1 MRDVAYI
8 AVVALGLLLGG
19 CGAVERK
26 PEPRSDAPSPVKA
39 TSRPAEVTN
48 RPVREKPSTGKLL
61 GKACAGMAEQI
72 RGKLQPGATVAV
84 LPFIDSDGGVRR
96 LGVLLASQIEQE
108 LANKGA
114 KLVDRDNIG
123 KLLDEIDLRK
133 WASGQNTA
141 LARPEKFAKAD
152 VLVLGSMIYFSDEL
166 LVSAKALRVGRGTSR
181 IIAATKSISLPA
193 KPLGRLMWYVRR
205 PSGVEVTGE
214 LPPLAFRYEFISPGL
229 SGNDLLRDGQTV
241 TSGQKFRIHV
251 QPNSD
256 CYLYVLHV
264 DGGNQTQVLFPHGKI
279 GVSNRVRGS
288 ATCRVPE
295 GTTWY
300 WFDDN
305 KGTETFYLVA
315 SYTPLTGL
323 ETILATMRTSDQGR
337 SRARETVAKEIDTIV
352 SRGTSDK
359 TAGSVKPDGHA
370 IRTRGIGGTD
380 DIGWGSGQ
388 GAAPDK
394 DQGSGLVVSGY
405 ATVVQKITLKH
416 Q

>member
-1 MRDVAYI
+1 MKDFAYI
-8 AVVALGLLLGG
+8 MIALGLLLGG
-19 CGAVERK
+19 CGPAERK
-26 PEPRSDAPSPVKA
+26 PQQRSDAPGPVKA
-39 TSRPAEVTN
+39 TSRPATQG
-48 RPVREKPSTGKLL
+48 PSTGKLL
-61 GKACAGMAEQI
+61 GKACVAMAKQI
-72 RGKLQPGATVAV
+72 MSKLQPGATVAV

-96 LGVLLASQIEQE
+96 LGVLLAGQIEQE
-108 LANKGA
+108 LANSGA

-133 WASGQNTA
+133 WAAGQNA
-141 LARPEKFAKAD
+141 SVAKAEKFAKAD
-152 VLVLGSMIYFSDEL
+152 VLVLGSMIYFGNEL
-166 LVSAKALRVGRGTSR
+166 LISAKALRVGRGTSR
-181 IIAATKSISLPA
+181 IIAATKSVSLPA

-214 LPPLAFRYEFISPGL
+214 LPPLALRYGFMSLGL
-229 SGNDLLRDGQTV
+229 SGKVMLRDGETV
-241 TSGQKFRIHV
+241 ASGQKFRIHV

-264 DGGNQTQVLFPHGKI
+264 DPGNQTQVLFPHRKI
-279 GVSNRVRGS
+279 GVSNPVRGG

-300 WFDDN
+300 WFDEN

-323 ETILATMRTSDQGR
+323 ETILATMRASGEDR
-337 SRARETVAKEIDTIV
+337 SRAREAVVREIDTVV
-352 SRGTSDK
+352 SRGTSGK

-370 IRTRGIGGTD
+370 IRSRGIGGTD
-380 DIGWGSGQ
+380 DIGWGADHGTAPGKSQ
-388 GAAPDK
+388 G
-394 DQGSGLVVSGY
+394 GGFVVSGY